1 MAGSSCRN
9 RAKEQAMSKEITLVR
24 RRIEE
29 SIRAK
34 QHISKKLMRDIALAA
49 ERIAEAY
56 RAGGRLI
63 LFGNGGSAADAQHIA
78 CELVGRFMSERKPLD
93 AVALGANVPTL
104 TSIAND
110 YGYGRVLERQVTAAA
125 KPCDIVIGI
134 STSGDSPN
142 VVRALARAKK
152 IGCTTIAMTGRTGG
166 KLKDTADIL
175 LNVPSKVTP
184 RIQESHILIGHIICE
199 LVEKAAKEK
208 RI

>member
-1 MAGSSCRN
+1 M
-9 RAKEQAMSKEITLVR
+9 Q
-24 RRIEE
+24 
-29 SIRAK
+29 
-34 QHISKKLMRDIALAA
+34 DIALAA
-49 ERIAEAY
+49 ESIVDAY

-110 YGYGRVLERQVTAAA
+110 YGYGHVLEREVTATA
-125 KPCDIVIGI
+125 KPCDVVVGI

-142 VVRALARAKK
+142 IVRAVARAKK
-152 IGCTTIAMTGRTGG
+152 IGCTTIAMTGRSGG
-166 KLKDTADIL
+166 KLKDLADIL

-199 LVEKAAKEK
+199 LVEKVAKENQT
-208 RI
+208 